1 MLRPHVRSAFV
12 VSLAAALA
20 VCAFAGRAASQ
31 VAPSADYGTVQTWDE
46 RLPELA
52 AQCRQAV
59 VVIESR
65 SGISGSQGSGVIVDP
80 SGKVLT
86 AHHVVEGAESVLVKL
101 WNGAYLPAEGYL
113 GLNPETDWALLRVAG
128 KELPHAPI
136 GDYTEM
142 RPGEKVLVISAPR
155 GLEDTVSEGIMSAV
169 QRLADIEIRFRRDL
183 LKMGFSEECL
193 LIQFSAPISPG
204 SSGGPVFNSK
214 GEVVGLVVLRHRADN
229 VYFATPANQ
238 ALPHMETE
246 EIIEFDA
253 MDLSAIG
260 GQKIDTGR
268 NPSSVGRLDPV
279 SAEAHAS
286 VPGERVPV
294 VRLDHGR
301 FVVPESVKVYDRDT
315 EEELRGV
322 DRPPAAGEYRSVSGG
337 RVYFNA
343 ADWGRRLRVVY
354 DCRVER
360 VAVLPPVNAGN
371 YPELTDALS
380 EKLGAEFTNR
390 GYELVPEAEVE
401 VAVHALGV
409 RLLPD
414 YKALGESLRPEMVR
428 RLAAEIDAR
437 YVLLTVVA
445 HSGRYGADVYFSA
458 LDGHT
463 GEAAFTVR
471 RSDGR
476 HDTWNYLVGR
486 RNQRRHNLHQVVERI
501 AADFLDAD

>member
-1 MLRPHVRSAFV
+1 L
-12 VSLAAALA
+12 
-20 VCAFAGRAASQ
+20 
-31 VAPSADYGTVQTWDE
+31 QTWDE
-46 RLPELA
+46 LLPELA
-52 AQCRQAV
+52 AQCRRAV

-86 AHHVVEGAESVLVKL
+86 AHHVVEGAESVLLKL

-169 QRLADIEIRFRRDL
+169 RRLADIEIRFRRDL
-183 LKMGFSEECL
+183 LKMGFTEECR

-214 GEVVGLVVLRHRADN
+214 GEVVGLVVLRHWADN

-253 MDLSAIG
+253 MDLSDIG

-279 SAEAHAS
+279 RAEVHAS
-286 VPGERVPV
+286 VPGERMPV

-337 RVYFNA
+337 RVYINA
-343 ADWGRRLRVVY
+343 ADWGRRLRMVY
-354 DCRVER
+354 DYRVER
-360 VAVLPPVNAGN
+360 VALLPPVNIGHI
-371 YPELTDALS
+371 PEITDMVS
-380 EKLGAEFTNR
+380 EKICAEFASR

-401 VAVHALGV
+401 AAIHALDL

-414 YKALGESLRPEMVR
+414 RDALDESLRPEMMR
-428 RLAAEIDAR
+428 RLAVETDAR
-437 YVLLTVVA
+437 YILFTVVSNA
-445 HSGRYGADVYFSA
+445 GEVGVDVYFSA

-463 GEAAFTVR
+463 GEPAFTARRKEGQHETWNFLSSRGKQR
-471 RSDGR
+471 RSC
-476 HDTWNYLVGR
+476 
-486 RNQRRHNLHQVVERI
+486 LHRAVERI